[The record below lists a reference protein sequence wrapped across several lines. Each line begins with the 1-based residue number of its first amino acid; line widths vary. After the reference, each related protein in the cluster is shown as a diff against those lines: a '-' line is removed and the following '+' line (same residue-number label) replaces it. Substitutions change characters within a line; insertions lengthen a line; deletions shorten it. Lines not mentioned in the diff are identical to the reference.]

1 MSIPPPINPTGL
13 LPPPILAKPN
23 QITTHSAPPTLYKHM
38 SQPPNSLSKSASN
51 TSSNASSSASTISS
65 PSTIGSEIN
74 ARRNIKTPPLPA
86 PPAALNLTPPS
97 KPFDNSDPKAI
108 AAMLNEKYGHK
119 KASFSSSNQPSSR
132 RTPPLPLPNPNQLQP
147 AQPQGANSMP
157 ASFASMF
164 AAAAS
169 AAFRNNQAEEDNYR
183 AGPMSPPGRHN
194 RRRSASPPPSGP
206 IGYPA
211 KMYPGPSRPVL
222 PGAGSQMSPAPQNQ
236 PNMAMMAQFSN
247 AMMNNP
253 AFMTQMSQMFAKMT
267 QQGMNNPAAMSAS
280 IQNMQAMMA
289 NFAADYFGNQGND
302 GYGNSRPMPV
312 GGQFQGGFDRAGDD
326 ALLPNPTIPGSQTA
340 NMFSKAF
347 QTYLT
352 NFAQNMSPAQSMPP
366 SQQFGNNMGGR
377 GYPPPQ
383 QQQQQPPPH
392 MNQEFNNFGNNNQP
406 FYNSEYGGEH
416 QYPGGA
422 NQNYNKH
429 FNKRKRI

>member
-1 MSIPPPINPTGL
+1 
-13 LPPPILAKPN
+13 
-23 QITTHSAPPTLYKHM
+23 
-38 SQPPNSLSKSASN
+38 
-51 TSSNASSSASTISS
+51 
-65 PSTIGSEIN
+65 
-74 ARRNIKTPPLPA
+74 
-86 PPAALNLTPPS
+86 
-97 KPFDNSDPKAI
+97 
-108 AAMLNEKYGHK
+108 
-119 KASFSSSNQPSSR
+119 
-132 RTPPLPLPNPNQLQP
+132 
-147 AQPQGANSMP
+147 MP

-352 NFAQNMSPAQSMPP
+352 NFAQNMSPAQPMPP

-377 GYPPPQ
+377 GYPPPQQQ

-422 NQNYNKH
+422 NQNYNKYLIKNGASVSICKSGSAPSIRT
-429 FNKRKRI
+429 FYNNEYNSTVLVATNPSFGLSNMIVKVVGSNLTCTFDRINIISRPNYIQLGSASDNVYIIAAYGPGSFFLNILCSIYKLFYFILLQVSLNLMLQEIKAYHHQPSKQ